1 MLLFVKFISTIISC
15 GIQHNLFYY
24 IRGVT
29 YATVLLYGAA
39 YKVAQSKSWGGII
52 GRLSS
57 RKFPGHCLLL
67 KTNAWYSDAPGIIE
81 TTLTSHSLR
90 YTFVPI

>member
-1 MLLFVKFISTIISC
+1 ML
-15 GIQHNLFYY
+15 QYY
-24 IRGVT
+24 F
-29 YATVLLYGAA
+29 TV
-39 YKVAQSKSWGGII
+39 QSQSWGEII

-81 TTLTSHSLR
+81 TTLTPHSL
-90 YTFVPI
+90 